1 MNDVI
6 KAIEI
11 VVKFAW
17 PTMIFTACILYV
29 PQEHMLG
36 MNFSELRKNHLLEL
50 QVGLLISTIMVAGT
64 LLPSRANL
72 WRYVFCPL
80 KKFFF
85 PIMDRRSGI
94 KQSRMRYRKIAVT
107 TRTGEEILYQSF
119 NSNGNGPMTHYDLA
133 GKRIFPA
140 FDNGYTAFDDDWSLT
155 PRWGRI
161 DFEDL
166 FNGDRKSGV
175 WPIVE
180 R

>member
-17 PTMIFTACILYV
+17 PTMLFTACILYV

-50 QVGLLISTIMVAGT
+50 QIGLLFSAIMVAGT
-64 LLPSRANL
+64 LLPSRATL
-72 WRYVFCPL
+72 WRYVLCPL
-80 KKFFF
+80 KKAFF
-85 PIMDRRSGI
+85 PIVDRRSGI
-94 KQSRMRYRKIAVT
+94 KQSRMRYRKIAVPT
-107 TRTGEEILYQSF
+107 SIGEHIYYQSIG
-119 NSNGNGPMTHYDLA
+119 SNGSGSLAHYDLA
-133 GKRIFPA
+133 GKRIFPDLNA
-140 FDNGYTAFDDDWSLT
+140 GYTSFHDDWYLT

-166 FNGDRKSGV
+166 FNGDSKSGA